1 MLHGMASHTRT
12 TLHHRTRMHN
22 GEWSESN
29 EEQFCFSTVV
39 RVAIF
44 FSVFSLFHDLE
55 EQPSDGHVSSSFI
68 PNRAARHLGEANAFS
83 SILSCS
89 QRALLLQD
97 HLLCCKLIAFHQQK
111 WCPSESQLNIGPLLD

>member
-12 TLHHRTRMHN
+12 TLHHRMRMHN

-29 EEQFCFSTVV
+29 EEQFYFSTVV
-39 RVAIF
+39 GVAIL
-44 FSVFSLFHDLE
+44 FSFLSLFRDLE
-55 EQPSDGHVSSSFI
+55 KQPLDGHVSSSFI
-68 PNRAARHLGEANAFS
+68 PNRAARHLGESNAFS

-89 QRALLLQD
+89 QWALLFQD

-111 WCPSESQLNIGPLLD
+111 RCPSESQLNIGPLLD

>member
-1 MLHGMASHTRT
+1 MASHTRT

-29 EEQFCFSTVV
+29 EEQFYFSTVV

-44 FSVFSLFHDLE
+44 FSFLSLFHDLE
-55 EQPSDGHVSSSFI
+55 EQSLDGHVSSSFT
-68 PNRAARHLGEANAFS
+68 PSRAARHLGEANAP

-89 QRALLLQD
+89 QRALWLQD
-97 HLLCCKLIAFHQQK
+97 HLLCCKLTAFHQQK
-111 WCPSESQLNIGPLLD
+111 RCPSESQLNIGPLLD